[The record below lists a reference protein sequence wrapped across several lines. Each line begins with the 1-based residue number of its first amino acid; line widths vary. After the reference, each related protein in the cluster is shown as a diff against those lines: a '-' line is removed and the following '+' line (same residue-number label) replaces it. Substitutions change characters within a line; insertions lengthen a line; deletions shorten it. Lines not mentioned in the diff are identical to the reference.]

1 MAIPKIFK
9 PFHHEPSKQ
18 VYFDVASSHN
28 NPILI
33 AHKEYEIIW
42 TGYGFAPKY
51 PDIVVSIGTGLE
63 TKSRQNSQDT
73 DRKSTMS
80 RKKGHASKK
89 SQQTA
94 FPTDYHDFWDDY
106 LNLLP
111 LSAPESRFVR
121 LNPSFSDDLP
131 APDDIGGMKS
141 LQNLVQ
147 KYVNEDQVKR
157 IAAQLFATLFYFES
171 SDIILE
177 TSDNQ
182 LLVRGKLLRLCSE
195 ACSTNPLSESRTNF
209 VPSSKRN
216 TGNR

>member
-18 VYFDVASSHN
+18 VYFDVADSHH

-63 TKSRQNSQDT
+63 TKPRQNTQDT
-73 DRKSTMS
+73 SRKSIVS
-80 RKKGHASKK
+80 RKKGRTGKK
-89 SQQTA
+89 SQQAA
-94 FPTDYHDFWDDY
+94 FPADHHDFWDDY

-111 LSAPESRFVR
+111 VSTPESKSVR
-121 LNPSFSDDLP
+121 LNPVFDDLP

-141 LQNLVQ
+141 LQSLVQ
-147 KYVNEDQVKR
+147 KYVNKDQVKR

-171 SDIILE
+171 SDTILE
-177 TSDNQ
+177 TLDNQ
-182 LLVRGKLLRLCSE
+182 LLVQGKLPRLCSR
-195 ACSTNPLSESRTNF
+195 SMFN
-209 VPSSKRN
+209 
-216 TGNR
+216 

>member
-18 VYFDVASSHN
+18 VYFDDASSHP

-42 TGYGFAPKY
+42 TGYDFAPEY

-63 TKSRQNSQDT
+63 TKPRQNSHDT
-73 DRKSTMS
+73 DGKSIIS
-80 RKKGHASKK
+80 RKKGRTSKK
-89 SQQTA
+89 TQQIA
-94 FPTDYHDFWDDY
+94 FPTDYHDSWDDY

-111 LSAPESRFVR
+111 ISAPASRFVR
-121 LNPSFSDDLP
+121 LNPVFSEDLP

-141 LQNLVQ
+141 LENLIQ
-147 KYVNEDQVKR
+147 TYVDDDEIKR

-171 SDIILE
+171 SDTILE

-182 LLVRGKLLRLCSE
+182 LLVQGKLLRLCFQSMF
-195 ACSTNPLSESRTNF
+195 N
-209 VPSSKRN
+209 
-216 TGNR
+216 